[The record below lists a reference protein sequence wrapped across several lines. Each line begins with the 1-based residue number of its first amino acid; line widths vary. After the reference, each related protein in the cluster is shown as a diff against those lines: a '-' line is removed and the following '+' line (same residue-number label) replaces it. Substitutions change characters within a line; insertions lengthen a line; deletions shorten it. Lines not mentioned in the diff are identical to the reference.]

1 MNRFDKLEM
10 LRFTVEV
17 HVPGFDIRKSIA
29 KANKQKQKRLQEQ
42 TRPRPPTPPST
53 PPPDPT
59 PVVFGSGDSTD
70 DHKEE
75 PPCPPFQMTL

>member
-1 MNRFDKLEM
+1 MSRFDMIEM
-10 LRFTVEV
+10 PRFTVEV

-29 KANKQKQKRLQEQ
+29 KANQQKQKRRQEQ
-42 TRPRPPTPPST
+42 ERQRPATPPSA

-59 PVVFGSGDSTD
+59 PVVFGCGDL
-70 DHKEE
+70 KEE